1 LKYYQNRGLIYVN
14 MVLAEFYESFIL
26 SKSGQLRKEF
36 RENSNDSKA
45 SRIFKSLK
53 TAIEN
58 ARKNQRRKSFRRK
71 SSRMPDLN
79 ALKKLE
85 ENMENESH
93 LILDNDFFIVMDIII
108 HNRFLKEF
116 FNLCTILN
124 ILLLIIESI
133 WFLESEYDLISNK
146 IDLIFTMFFIL
157 EIVFSILH
165 YGPLKYYEKNSL
177 QKFDLIICGIVSIG
191 LFLEIKSGSF
201 FINNNYE
208 MKPFFVSLKLLRV
221 FKMMVKSKMTFVRSI
236 GRMINELIK
245 SMMEIGDYIIIIL
258 ISLLV
263 SSLIGI
269 EILYCDEH
277 CEAKEK

>member
-1 LKYYQNRGLIYVN
+1 MN

-85 ENMENESH
+85 ENMDNESN
-93 LILDNDFFIVMDIII
+93 LILHNDIVIVIDIII
-108 HNRFLKEF
+108 HNRYLKAF
-116 FNLCTILN
+116 FNVCTIMN
-124 ILLLIIESI
+124 IVLLIIESI
-133 WFLESEYDLISNK
+133 WFFESENDIILSR
-146 IDLIFTMFFIL
+146 IDNIFTIFFIF
-157 EIVFSILH
+157 ETIFAILH
-165 YGPLKYYEKNSL
+165 YGPLNYYEKNSL
-177 QKFDLIICGIVSIG
+177 QKFDLIICGIVSVG
-191 LFLEIKSGSF
+191 FFLEIKSGSF
-201 FINNNYE
+201 FINNTYE
-208 MKPFFVSLKLLRV
+208 IKPFFVSLKLLRI
-221 FKMMVKSKMTFVRSI
+221 FKMMVKSKVTFVRSI

-245 SMMEIGDYIIIIL
+245 SILETGDYIIIIL
-258 ISLLV
+258 TSLVV